1 MTIKKIGHCCLY
13 IEINK
18 VRILT
23 DPGTY
28 STAQNDIVGVDFI
41 LITHEHADHY
51 HLDSLKAILKNNP
64 SAVIITNSAVSALL
78 KKENIE
84 HKIVGNKEDFDMN
97 GVSLSGWG
105 TKHAPIYKTVEDV
118 ENTGYI
124 IDKKLFYPGDAFT
137 PLDQPIDILALP
149 VAGPWMKIAE
159 ALEYALTVK
168 PKKCFP
174 VHDGNLRHYGVSH
187 RLPKNELTKA
197 GIEFVSL
204 EEGQT
209 IEF

>member
-13 IEINK
+13 ITINNI
-18 VRILT
+18 RILT

-28 STAQNDIVGVDFI
+28 STTQNDVVGIDFI
-41 LITHEHADHY
+41 LISHEHTDHC
-51 HLDSLKAILKNNP
+51 HLDSLKAIMKNNP
-64 SAVIITNSAVSALL
+64 SAVIITNNAVSALL
-78 KKENIE
+78 KKENIT
-84 HKIVGNKEDFDMN
+84 HKVVGDRQNFDMN

-105 TKHAPIYKTVEDV
+105 TKHAAIYKTAENV

-137 PLDQPIDILALP
+137 FLDEPVDIIALP
-149 VAGPWMKIAE
+149 VAGGWMKLSE
-159 ALEYALTVK
+159 AIDYALAMK

-174 VHDGNLRHYGVSH
+174 IHDGNLRRYGTSH

-197 GIEFVSL
+197 GIEFIPL
-204 EEGQT
+204 EEGQ
-209 IEF
+209 EAVF